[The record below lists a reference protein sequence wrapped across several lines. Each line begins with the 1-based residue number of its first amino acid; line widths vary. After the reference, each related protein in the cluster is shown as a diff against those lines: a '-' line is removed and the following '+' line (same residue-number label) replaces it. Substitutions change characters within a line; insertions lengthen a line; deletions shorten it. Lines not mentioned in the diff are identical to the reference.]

1 MDGYCRGHTDI
12 VLTWRNLYAR
22 RLKCGFLHKN
32 TLSLPGMYFAWIYDE
47 QMIGSTP
54 DVNFSCAFLHSE
66 FRRVLFFI
74 SISWTS
80 DARYIILRLSH
91 HLLSSGRHPMQNDA
105 CSFRYYL
112 VGTVWSHNRGRTEFR
127 TGETLSI
134 NYKGR
139 VSNTRM
145 NSFLIILY
153 ILMRLLLSQIIFESS
168 SMRRLNYFKDFIVP
182 RKLFLQNIKIEIVK
196 YH

>member
-1 MDGYCRGHTDI
+1 MWFFAQKYPQSPGYVFR
-12 VLTWRNLYAR
+12 LNLWWADVR
-22 RLKCGFLHKN
+22 FHIRCKFQLRIF
-32 TLSLPGMYFAWIYDE
+32 TLWI
-47 QMIGSTP
+47 QTGS
-54 DVNFSCAFLHSE
+54 V
-66 FRRVLFFI
+66 FI
-74 SISWTS
+74 SVSWTS
-80 DARYIILRLSH
+80 DARYIIFRLGH

-112 VGTVWSHNRGRTEFR
+112 VGTIWSHNRGRTEFR

-145 NSFLIILY
+145 NRFLIILY

-168 SMRRLNYFKDFIVP
+168 SVRRLNYLRVLSFS
-182 RKLFLQNIKIEIVK
+182 
-196 YH
+196 